1 MTDERKYSVYCHT
14 CPDGK
19 KYIGLTGKSPE
30 KRWLNGRGY
39 QYNLHFT
46 RAIRKYGWDNIA
58 HEVLS
63 TGLTAREAKDEE
75 KRLIA
80 LYDTTDQRKG
90 YNLTHGGDGANTLTD
105 AARKRLSE
113 SAKEA
118 YRKGRVPTML
128 GKHFSAE
135 SRRKMSEAAHRRV
148 LSEEHK
154 RHIGES
160 VKGLMVGGKNPM
172 ARSVLCIETGEIFSS
187 VKEAADSIGTTRNNV
202 SRCVTGRNKT
212 AGGFHW
218 KYLNEEDKGLI
229 MCNIMKLTEFRQ
241 NRSRV

>member
-1 MTDERKYSVYCHT
+1 MNKARYSVYCHT
-14 CPDGK
+14 APDGK
-19 KYIGLTGKSPE
+19 KYIGITSKAPE

-46 RAIRKYGWDNIA
+46 RAIRKYGWKNIK

-63 TGLTAREAKDEE
+63 TNLTGEEAKLEE

-80 LYDTTDQRKG
+80 LYDTTDSSKG
-90 YNLTHGGDGANTLTD
+90 YNLTHGGDGANTMTESHK
-105 AARKRLSE
+105 RRLSE
-113 SAKEA
+113 IHKEQ
-118 YRKGRVPTML
+118 YRNGRIPTML
-128 GKHFSAE
+128 GKHFSEE

-160 VKGLMVGGKNPM
+160 VKGLLAGGKNPM
-172 ARSVLCIETGEIFSS
+172 ARSVICVETGEIFTS
-187 VKEAADSIGTTRNNV
+187 VKEAADSIGTTRVNV
-202 SRCVTGRNKT
+202 SRCVNGKNKT

-218 KYLNEEDKGLI
+218 RHLIEED
-229 MCNIMKLTEFRQ
+229 E
-241 NRSRV
+241 